1 MKRYLPLIL
10 SLGVFCQATIAD
22 TGQAIEFA
30 VGQFDIHGN
39 NPLEAAETTR
49 LLSGFTHKKHTLA
62 SLRNVASTLEKHLHE
77 RGYAFYRVIL
87 PPQTLDQAGTI
98 RLDLQALRVEDIA
111 VEGNRH
117 FSRDNILASLPPL
130 RLHQTPDNDRL
141 ATAIKLANQHPH
153 KQISLTFHPL
163 EKSEHPGA
171 RIAVKDTSPHEFLWM
186 MNTRGSAQTGD
197 FRMMGAYQY
206 SNLFG
211 LDHIINV
218 NYTLSPD
225 HFDEVRQ
232 YGASYQLPLYRV
244 GGWLSGYYARSDV
257 DAGTVGGLFDI
268 SGSGEM
274 GGVHYRQALPRW
286 HRYEHT
292 LEAGFDDKHFNND
305 VIYGRVQN
313 VGTDVRSRPFSLTY
327 RGQFGLDGLRAGWDI
342 GWAGNLGGGDD
353 NHRLAYDATR
363 KGARPDWNVVRLGA
377 YWDIGLPL
385 DFTWR
390 NAISGQ
396 YSSDLLIPAEQL
408 GLGGLTTVRGYR
420 EREAGGDS
428 GHLLKTELWTPELL
442 PGLHALVFYDQ
453 GHIELQRATTGEKPV
468 TWLRST
474 GLGARWQWQQKLSL
488 SVDLAHAFD
497 RGYQTQPGSG
507 RVHAQLMYRF

>member
-10 SLGVFCQATIAD
+10 SLCGEPAMAD
-22 TGQAIEFA
+22 APQAIEFP
-30 VGQFDIHGN
+30 VERFDVRGN
-39 NPLEAAETTR
+39 NPLGAEETAR
-49 LLSGFTHKKHTLA
+49 LLSGFAHKKQTLA
-62 SLRNVASTLEKHLHE
+62 SLRNVARTLEKHLHE

-87 PPQTLDQAGTI
+87 PPQTLDQTGTI
-98 RLDLQALRVEDIA
+98 HLDLQALRVEEIN

-117 FSRDNILASLPPL
+117 FSRDNILASLPHL
-130 RLHQTPDNDRL
+130 EQHGIPDNDRL
-141 ATAIKLANQHPH
+141 ATEIRQANQHPR
-153 KQISLTFHPL
+153 KQLNLVFHPL
-163 EKSEHPGA
+163 EHSEHLGA
-171 RIAVKDTSPHEFLWM
+171 RVAVQDSSPHEFLWM

-232 YGASYQLPLYRV
+232 YGASYQLPFYPA

-257 DAGTVGGLFDI
+257 DTGTVGGLFDI

-305 VIYGRVQN
+305 VIYGQVQN
-313 VGTDVRSRPFSLTY
+313 LGTDVRSRPFSLTY
-327 RGQFGLDGLRAGWDI
+327 KAQFSLDGLRAGWDI
-342 GWAGNLGGGDD
+342 GWAGNLGGGND
-353 NHRLAYDATR
+353 NNRTAYNDTR
-363 KGARPDWNVVRLGA
+363 KGANPDWNLLRFGA
-377 YWDIGLPL
+377 YWEVGLPVDL
-385 DFTWR
+385 TWR
-390 NAISGQ
+390 NTVSGQ
-396 YSSDLLIPAEQL
+396 YSSDLLIPAEQI

-420 EREAGGDS
+420 EREVGGDS
-428 GHLLKTELWTPELL
+428 GHLFKTELWTPELL
-442 PGLHALVFYDQ
+442 PGLHALAFYDQ
-453 GHIELQRATTGEKPV
+453 GHVELQRAMNGEKSGL
-468 TWLRST
+468 WLRST
-474 GLGARWQWQQKLSL
+474 GLGARWQWQQKLTL

-497 RGYQTQPGSG
+497 RGYQTRPGNG
-507 RVHAQLMYRF
+507 RVHAQVMYRF